1 MSQIPMIFFFRNQRQ
16 QLYMRDG
23 VKNPNNLK
31 ITKIKN
37 VPNLFFIVLCLLLLI
52 AVQIIAIV
60 QIIAEQIIA
69 KG

>member
-1 MSQIPMIFFFRNQRQ
+1 MPKPIFDQAW
-16 QLYMRDG
+16 G
-23 VKNPNNLK
+23 SG
-31 ITKIKN
+31 
-37 VPNLFFIVLCLLLLI
+37 VLCLLLLI

>member
-1 MSQIPMIFFFRNQRQ
+1 MKKQIQT
-16 QLYMRDG
+16 
-23 VKNPNNLK
+23 KPNTSLNILK
-31 ITKIKN
+31 IGADFSTCR
-37 VPNLFFIVLCLLLLI
+37 LLCLLLLT